1 MPKRIVVM
9 CSMYFLEECWDIQWS
24 WICQPNIRKH
34 ITWLECGWDTHTHA
48 QTTHKLLHQY
58 SYFSFFVRG
67 LQSYFHS
74 IYTHSDEQNS
84 TKICLQVKKTLRL
97 FCSLEYALT
106 DPPTSSYFLTAVQEP
121 YLHWVRNC
129 AELSGRGV
137 LCAGEARGHDGISQ
151 SFNDKHCNKLPCD
164 ELISKYA
171 RILSCLK
178 GRG

>member
-1 MPKRIVVM
+1 M
-9 CSMYFLEECWDIQWS
+9 CSMYFLEECWDIQWC

-34 ITWLECGWDTHTHA
+34 ITWLECGWDTRTNRTQIAPSIFLFFILCQRPTVLLSLDLHT
-48 QTTHKLLHQY
+48 QWWTKQY
-58 SYFSFFVRG
+58 K
-67 LQSYFHS
+67 
-74 IYTHSDEQNS
+74 D
-84 TKICLQVKKTLRL
+84 
-97 FCSLEYALT
+97 YALT

-137 LCAGEARGHDGISQ
+137 LCAGEAREHDGISQ

-178 GRG
+178 GIG